1 MPLSLDTEKTEN
13 IVTAKYEI
21 NSFHADIDRQEIH
34 VGYDKLD
41 VNGKKVGEELLTL
54 EGPDFISAILRAGEI
69 AGTDVYGPV
78 KQALYERIIEA
89 NGVSGTIDPA

>member
-1 MPLSLDTEKTEN
+1 MPLSLDSQKTES

-41 VNGKKVGEELLTL
+41 ADGKKVGEDLLTL
-54 EGPDFISAILRAGEI
+54 GGPDFVSAIARAGVI

-78 KQALYERIIEA
+78 KEALYERIIDA
-89 NGVSGTIDPA
+89 NGVTGSIDPV